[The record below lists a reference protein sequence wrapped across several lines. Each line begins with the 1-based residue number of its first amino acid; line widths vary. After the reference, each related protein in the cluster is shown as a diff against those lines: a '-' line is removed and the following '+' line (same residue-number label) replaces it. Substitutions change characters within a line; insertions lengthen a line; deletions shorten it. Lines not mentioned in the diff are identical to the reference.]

1 MGYVRKHD
9 QTDEGVLLM
18 LLVEVEEHVR
28 KLPKSDLH
36 QLMHD
41 IQTWLH
47 EAEQTDLAEKATVLE
62 RLLKES
68 NYKGDVNWKLHPD
81 FDWEAMDDA
90 AERLRAIKATK
101 STPQRVD
108 ETKMEIVDV

>member
-1 MGYVRKHD
+1 
-9 QTDEGVLLM
+9 M

-28 KLPKSDLH
+28 KLPKSDLR

-47 EAEQTDLAEKATVLE
+47 EAEQTDLAEKATELE

-68 NYKGDVNWKLHPD
+68 NYTGDANWKLHPD
-81 FDWEAMDDA
+81 FDWDAMDDA
-90 AERLRAIKATK
+90 AKRLQAIKAMKPT
-101 STPQRVD
+101 SQRVD
-108 ETKMEIVDV
+108 ETTMEIVDV